1 MSRKAGSISEETK
14 TRLLKAAADEFS
26 EYGFQKSS
34 LRRICTNAEVTTGAL
49 YFFFR
54 DKEDLFISVISP
66 VTDGIYEMMKAHY
79 EHELLSQGPGSA
91 QAEDADLR
99 MGEKFLEFFY
109 QNRTIC
115 NIVLNHRTH
124 SAVCTFFDRI
134 AALADRQTLLL
145 LQLDSAKIPPD
156 SVFNE
161 CTVHWISHL
170 QIDMVLHI
178 LSHDFD
184 EQRAKEQLK
193 IMIRFLRGGF
203 LSLLPE

>member
-54 DKEDLFISVISP
+54 DKEDLFISVIAP
-66 VTDGIYEMMKAHY
+66 VTDGIYEMIKTHY
-79 EHELLSQGPGSA
+79 EHELHSPNLGSP

-109 QNRTIC
+109 QNKTIC
-115 NIVLNHRTH
+115 NIVLSHRTH
-124 SAVCTFFDRI
+124 SAVCTFFDRV
-134 AALADRQTLLL
+134 AALTDRQTLLL
-145 LQLDSAKIPPD
+145 LQLSSAKISPD
-156 SVFNE
+156 SVFNK

>member
-14 TRLLKAAADEFS
+14 ARLLKAAADEFS
-26 EYGFQKSS
+26 EYGFQSSS

-54 DKEDLFISVISP
+54 DKEDLFISVIAP
-66 VTDGIYEMMKAHY
+66 VTNGIYEMMRMHY
-79 EHELLSQGPGSA
+79 EYELQTQDLDST
-91 QAEDADLR
+91 QAEEADLLT
-99 MGEKFLEFFY
+99 GERVLEFFY
-109 QNRTIC
+109 QNRKIC
-115 NIVLNHRTH
+115 NIVLNHRDH
-124 SAVCTFFDRI
+124 PAVCAFFDRVT
-134 AALADRQTLLL
+134 ALADRQTLLL
-145 LQLDSAKIPPD
+145 LQLVSGKIPPD

-178 LSHDFD
+178 LSHNFD

-193 IMIRFLRGGF
+193 IMIHFLRGGF
-203 LSLLPE
+203 LSLLSE

>member
-14 TRLLKAAADEFS
+14 TKLLKAAADEFS
-26 EYGFQKSS
+26 EYSFQKSS

-54 DKEDLFISVISP
+54 DKEDLFTSVISP

-79 EHELLSQGPGSA
+79 EQELHGQNPYSA
-91 QAEDADLR
+91 QAEDADLH
-99 MGEKFLEFFY
+99 MGEKLLEFFY

-115 NIVLNHRTH
+115 NIILTHRSH
-124 SAVCTFFDRI
+124 PAVCTFFDRVT
-134 AALADRQTLLL
+134 ALADRQTLLL
-145 LQLDSAKIPPD
+145 LQLVSAKIPSD

-184 EQRAKEQLK
+184 EQRAQEQLK

-203 LSLLPE
+203 LSLL